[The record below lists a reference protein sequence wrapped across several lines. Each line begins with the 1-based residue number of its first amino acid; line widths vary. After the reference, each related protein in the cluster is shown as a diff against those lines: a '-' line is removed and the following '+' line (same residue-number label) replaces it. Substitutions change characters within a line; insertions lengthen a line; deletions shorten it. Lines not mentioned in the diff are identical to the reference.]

1 MKRRSIGFRL
11 AAWYSLVL
19 AAGFA
24 LFSIAAWFGM
34 RASLFHA
41 FDDELRD
48 RVQGVHKFMD
58 RQISALSVPEIRDE
72 FREHSVLG
80 PGGDLFQVCNQ
91 AGEWLYRSVALEN
104 ANVGIEKPSQ
114 LASPRFDTLTVAGRP
129 LRVYSQRISVNGEP
143 YTVQVASPLH
153 EALEAINAF
162 AFMLAFA
169 VPILLAVATAG
180 GYWLSKRALNP
191 VDQIAAAAQR
201 ISIENLAE
209 RLPVTNTGDQLER
222 LSGTLNQMFSRLES
236 SVRSIKQFTADASHE
251 LRTPIALIRTTAEVA
266 VQNRSRRPEE
276 YLDALDEVLVESERT
291 SQLVETLMLLARAD
305 ANKEPIE
312 RASVDLCSIIRVV
325 AEQGEKLA
333 GSRNVQ
339 FSVNVSNEPVLVL
352 ADAEAIR
359 RVALILIDN
368 AIKYSNPGGRV
379 TLSVGIEGTD
389 GVVSVADTGMGIA
402 DEDIRHVFDRFW
414 RADKVRSRS
423 QRGAGLG
430 LAIAKWIADAHHGSI
445 QVQSTVGQGSIFR
458 LRIPLDSLQTQS

>member
-1 MKRRSIGFRL
+1 
-11 AAWYSLVL
+11 
-19 AAGFA
+19 
-24 LFSIAAWFGM
+24 
-34 RASLFHA
+34 
-41 FDDELRD
+41 
-48 RVQGVHKFMD
+48 
-58 RQISALSVPEIRDE
+58 
-72 FREHSVLG
+72 
-80 PGGDLFQVCNQ
+80 
-91 AGEWLYRSVALEN
+91 
-104 ANVGIEKPSQ
+104 
-114 LASPRFDTLTVAGRP
+114 
-129 LRVYSQRISVNGEP
+129 
-143 YTVQVASPLH
+143 
-153 EALEAINAF
+153 
-162 AFMLAFA
+162 
-169 VPILLAVATAG
+169 
-180 GYWLSKRALNP
+180 
-191 VDQIAAAAQR
+191 
-201 ISIENLAE
+201 
-209 RLPVTNTGDQLER
+209 
-222 LSGTLNQMFSRLES
+222 
-236 SVRSIKQFTADASHE
+236 
-251 LRTPIALIRTTAEVA
+251 
-266 VQNRSRRPEE
+266 
-276 YLDALDEVLVESERT
+276 
-291 SQLVETLMLLARAD
+291 
-305 ANKEPIE
+305 
-312 RASVDLCSIIRVV
+312 V

>member
-19 AAGFA
+19 VAGFA

-48 RVQGVHKFMD
+48 RVQGVHNFMD

-129 LRVYSQRISVNGEP
+129 LRFYSQRIVVNGEP

-153 EALEAINAF
+153 EAFEAMNAF
-162 AFMLAFA
+162 ALMLVFA
-169 VPILLAVATAG
+169 VPILLALATAG

-191 VDQIAAAAQR
+191 VDQIASAAQR

-222 LSGTLNQMFSRLES
+222 LSGTLNQMISRLES

-251 LRTPIALIRTTAEVA
+251 LRAPIALIRTTAEVA
-266 VQNRSRRPEE
+266 VQNRSRSPEE

-291 SQLVETLMLLARAD
+291 SQLVETLMLLARTD

-312 RASVDLCSIIRVV
+312 RASVDLRSVIQVV

-339 FSVNVSNEPVLVL
+339 LSLNVSNSPIPVL
-352 ADAEAIR
+352 ADAECIR

-379 TLSVGIEGTD
+379 TLSVGEEGTD
-389 GVVSVADTGMGIA
+389 GVVSVADTGIGIFN
-402 DEDIRHVFDRFW
+402 EDLPHVFDRFW
-414 RADKVRSRS
+414 RADKARSRA

-430 LAIAKWIADAHHGSI
+430 LAIAKWIAEAHNGSI
-445 QVQSTVGQGSIFR
+445 QVQSTIGEGSTFR
-458 LRIPLDSLQTQS
+458 LRIPLDTSPRQN